1 MCLVLYGVRGYLE
14 KLAVDANWGALAL
27 GKSAAKERAKKYV
40 LSKQTRAFV
49 AESAGMST
57 LVDYVKLT
65 RSGGSGLPVET
76 LTVSGTLIFNQAT
89 WGCWDL
95 DGQPRLTAFGLP
107 LLVLRLAV
115 DQLTLL

>member
-1 MCLVLYGVRGYLE
+1 MYMYICRYFVSSWI
-14 KLAVDANWGALAL
+14 AVGFCRHFNP
-27 GKSAAKERAKKYV
+27 
-40 LSKQTRAFV
+40 
-49 AESAGMST
+49 
-57 LVDYVKLT
+57 
-65 RSGGSGLPVET
+65 GGVET